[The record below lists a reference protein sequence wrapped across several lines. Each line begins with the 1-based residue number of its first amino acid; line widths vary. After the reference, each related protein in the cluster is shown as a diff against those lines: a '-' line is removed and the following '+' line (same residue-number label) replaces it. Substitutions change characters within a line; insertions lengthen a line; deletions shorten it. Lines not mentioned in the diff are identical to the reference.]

1 MATSPSEKA
10 KSTIVVKRIKKIGPG
25 AHGAAWKIAYADFVT
40 AMMAFFL
47 LMWLLG
53 STTKGDLKG
62 IAEYFQSPLQVAMNG
77 GSGSGDATSIIPGG
91 GEDLTRVVG
100 QRKRGEKENRRKAA
114 ERQQQE
120 QRRLEQLAR
129 MEELK
134 GKIDGAVLASATLS
148 EFRNQIRV
156 EITPDGLRIQIVDD
170 FKRPMFDLGGATVK
184 SYMRDILREIG
195 KILNEVDN
203 RIALTGHT
211 DSTPYS
217 GGQRAYS
224 NWELSAD
231 RANASRRELIA
242 GGMDPQKIARVVG
255 LADSSPLD
263 KEDSRNALNRRI
275 SIIVLN
281 KIAEERLQRANGE
294 IEAGA
299 PDEVSDALP
308 DHVPPSASAPEGAT
322 ADKSAEPVGA
332 QGRLP
337 AATVGAGAGL
347 PGASTGAG
355 AGLPAAAPSGAQAG
369 AAAPA
374 Q

>member
-10 KSTIVVKRIKKIGPG
+10 KSTIVIKRIKKGG
-25 AHGAAWKIAYADFVT
+25 HAVHGAAWKIAYADFVT

-62 IAEYFQSPLQVAMNG
+62 IAEYFQSPLQVAMSG
-77 GSGSGDATSIIPGG
+77 GSGSGDATSIIQGG
-91 GEDLTRVVG
+91 GEDLTRIVG
-100 QRKRGEKENRRKAA
+100 QRKRGDQEARRKSADRLA
-114 ERQQQE
+114 QER
-120 QRRLEQLAR
+120 RRVEQLQR
-129 MEELK
+129 MEDLK
-134 GKIDGAVLASATLS
+134 ARIDGAVLANTTLS

-170 FKRPMFDLGGATVK
+170 FKRPMFDLGGASVK

-195 KILNEVDN
+195 KVLNEVDN

-211 DSTPYS
+211 DSAPYS
-217 GGQRAYS
+217 GGQRHYS

-231 RANASRRELIA
+231 RANASRRELIS

-255 LADSSPLD
+255 LADSSLLD
-263 KEDSRNALNRRI
+263 KNDPRNPLNRRI

-281 KIAEERLQRANGE
+281 KIAEERLLRAGGE
-294 IEAGA
+294 IEAGD
-299 PDEVSDALP
+299 PSEVGESLP
-308 DHVPPSASAPEGAT
+308 ERAAPE
-322 ADKSAEPVGA
+322 V
-332 QGRLP
+332 
-337 AATVGAGAGL
+337 AA
-347 PGASTGAG
+347 
-355 AGLPAAAPSGAQAG
+355 PAAAPTPQ

-374 Q
+374 AEAAPAPDAAAPQP

>member
-1 MATSPSEKA
+1 MATSSGEKA
-10 KSTIVVKRIKKIGPG
+10 KSTIVIKRIKKVGHG
-25 AHGAAWKIAYADFVT
+25 THGAAWKIAYADFVT

-53 STTKGDLKG
+53 STTKGDLQG
-62 IAEYFQSPLQVAMNG
+62 IADYFQSPLQVAMSG
-77 GSGSGDATSIIPGG
+77 GSGSGDSTSLVPGG

-100 QRKRGEKENRRKAA
+100 QRKRGEQENRRKSAD
-114 ERQQQE
+114 RQQQKE
-120 QRRLEQLAR
+120 RRRIEQLAR

-134 GKIDGAVLASATLS
+134 SRLDGAILDNATLS

-184 SYMRDILREIG
+184 SYMREILREIG
-195 KILNEVDN
+195 KVLNGVDN
-203 RIALTGHT
+203 KIALTGHT

-217 GGQRAYS
+217 GGQRWHS

-255 LADSSPLD
+255 LADSNLLD
-263 KEDSRNALNRRI
+263 KVDTRNPLNRRI

-281 KIAEERLQRANGE
+281 KIAEERLERARGE
-294 IEAGA
+294 IEAGD
-299 PDEVSDALP
+299 PEQVSDSLP
-308 DHVPPSASAPEGAT
+308 ER
-322 ADKSAEPVGA
+322 AEAAAGA
-332 QGRLP
+332 QG
-337 AATVGAGAGL
+337 ADATATA
-347 PGASTGAG
+347 PQS
-355 AGLPAAAPSGAQAG
+355 PAAAPTPTDP
-369 AAAPA
+369 AAPST